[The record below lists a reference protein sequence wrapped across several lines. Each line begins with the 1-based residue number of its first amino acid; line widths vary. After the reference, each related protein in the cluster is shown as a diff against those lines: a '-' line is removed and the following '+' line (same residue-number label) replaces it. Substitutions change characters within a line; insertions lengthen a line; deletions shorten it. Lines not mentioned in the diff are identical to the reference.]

1 MPLISWHPGLSVTID
16 EIDQQHKKI
25 IFMINEL
32 SDAMINKAGDEVMGE
47 IIDEMIRYTDVHFK
61 TEENYFERF
70 GYKETAKHKE
80 EHLLFVNK
88 VVEFY
93 NAFKKSESKVT
104 LELLKF
110 LSYWLQDH
118 IKVSD
123 KKYVELFKKNGVL

>member
-1 MPLISWHPGLSVTID
+1 MPLISWHPGLSVKID

-32 SDAMINKAGDEVMGE
+32 SDAMINKAGDEVMGK
-47 IIDEMIRYTDVHFK
+47 IIDEMIKYTDVHFK
-61 TEENYFERF
+61 TEEDYFERF
-70 GYKETAKHKE
+70 GYKETDKHKE

-93 NAFKKSESKVT
+93 NAFKKSETEVT

-123 KKYVELFKKNGVL
+123 KKYVELFKKNGVV